1 MAMPILKR
9 LGRKGQVD
17 MLNATANAY
26 LKKNVAE
33 DKEKNERLF
42 NVDNANFYNCLTR
55 NIWM

>member
-1 MAMPILKR
+1 MAMPISKR

-33 DKEKNERLF
+33 DKEKNE
-42 NVDNANFYNCLTR
+42 TR
-55 NIWM
+55 NTG